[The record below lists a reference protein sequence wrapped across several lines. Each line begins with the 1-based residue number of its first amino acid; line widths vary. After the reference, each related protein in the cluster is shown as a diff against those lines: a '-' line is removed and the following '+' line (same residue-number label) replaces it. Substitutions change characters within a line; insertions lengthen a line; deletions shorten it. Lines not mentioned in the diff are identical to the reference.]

1 MVRPTFYSC
10 RCGQFCTLLKEEFVG
25 GYVARPDPSAQVRTT
40 VGRRLRVSLEI
51 VTERGLVRQEWV
63 TPIPVQSAADIAR
76 SAGRMLSQSRLMAP
90 MTHLS
95 IAVYEIGIPETHT
108 ANLFG
113 VQSDAVAMGAVMGRA
128 ERRGG
133 GGQPIGRDGHAPAS
147 CRDAMTGR
155 TIFRTFGGCLV
166 APNNGPIH

>member
-90 MTHLS
+90 MTRLS
-95 IAVYEIGIPETHT
+95 IAVDEIGIPETHT

-133 GGQPIGRDGHAPAS
+133 GGAAYWPRRS
-147 CRDAMTGR
+147 CPCFLSRRHYGAHDLQNIWRLPRSAE
-155 TIFRTFGGCLV
+155 
-166 APNNGPIH
+166 